1 MWGMEVLM
9 SERPDDV
16 TPLPDDAQVPGEEPL
31 DDDDDTGTGL
41 PEDDGQKP
49 I

>member
-1 MWGMEVLM
+1 M

-16 TPLPDDAQVPGEEPL
+16 NPLPDDAQVPGEEPL
-31 DDDDDTGTGL
+31 DDDDDTG
-41 PEDDGQKP
+41 EDDGQKP

>member
-1 MWGMEVLM
+1 M

-16 TPLPDDAQVPGEEPL
+16 TPLPDDAQVLGEEPL